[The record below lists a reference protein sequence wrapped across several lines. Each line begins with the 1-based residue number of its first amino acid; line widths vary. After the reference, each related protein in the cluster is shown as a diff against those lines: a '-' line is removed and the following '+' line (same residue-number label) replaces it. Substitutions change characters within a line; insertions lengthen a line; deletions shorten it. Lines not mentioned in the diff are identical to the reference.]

1 MNTDVFVNDD
11 FKVTLNANSF
21 ENYLSFSAAIS
32 FETALDAAAL
42 KMMNFT
48 KRLVNLLLLNFTINT
63 NVGCLRG
70 QYEKRFRKTI
80 R

>member
-11 FKVTLNANSF
+11 FKVTLNADRF

-42 KMMNFT
+42 KNDEFYKEIGKSLITELYNKHELWMT
-48 KRLVNLLLLNFTINT
+48 KGAI
-63 NVGCLRG
+63 
-70 QYEKRFRKTI
+70 
-80 R
+80 